1 MKLRTSLYTKGT
13 VLYPLHSEVQ
23 KVHSPNLWERKCE
36 VARTGSRIIF
46 HLSKLWKAE
55 KFNVDHSWEWKGQI
69 LFAFSQIVHELMVCP
84 HTSIHLPPRLGL
96 AARSSLSADIWG
108 ACQYLQ
114 SFVRSVPSVRPS
126 VPYVRPLPS
135 PPLSG
140 ASEEAPKARRRTG
153 SQGSSNGEEPPP
165 PGIGHSVSLQHKTRP
180 ASQLTPSADDTV
192 QSSGAGNSKPDKA
205 SQGQWYIGF
214 SSSHL
219 HELKRRLNQG
229 RWSRYRPCNGVANPS
244 HI

>member
-1 MKLRTSLYTKGT
+1 MNLRTSLYTKGT

-126 VPYVRPLPS
+126 VRPFVRPFVRPSVRPVRPSVTLPPVVWRLRRGAQSS
-135 PPLSG
+135 PPHRQPGLLQ
-140 ASEEAPKARRRTG
+140 RRRAPTTG
-153 SQGSSNGEEPPP
+153 HWPLGLSATQNETSITTNTKCWW
-165 PGIGHSVSLQHKTRP
+165 HSAVIR
-180 ASQLTPSADDTV
+180 
-192 QSSGAGNSKPDKA
+192 
-205 SQGQWYIGF
+205 
-214 SSSHL
+214 
-219 HELKRRLNQG
+219 G
-229 RWSRYRPCNGVANPS
+229 R
-244 HI
+244 